1 MKERKHEAPP
11 RYDAAFKEG
20 AIRLVTQEGRP
31 IPLLLNNIASVLM
44 TMNPESAESIQ
55 ERISALQQEIID
67 KASCQEDYSDAA
79 QEVLRLREQKE
90 YALQNDT

>member
-1 MKERKHEAPP
+1 MSIPEQSGDSFDFCVLFRVYFTGK
-11 RYDAAFKEG
+11 G
-20 AIRLVTQEGRP
+20 A
-31 IPLLLNNIASVLM
+31 VLM